1 MTSYAGRG
9 RSALVLAGVL
19 GSVHAAFSLYWAVGG
34 EWLVEMLGRRM
45 VDAFAGWEWLLLPI
59 GAVKLL
65 AAWVPLAAA
74 RAGWPARRL
83 SRACWLGAAVL
94 LVWGGLNTVVGNLV
108 LAGVIVPDGGYD
120 RAGMVG
126 HAFLRDPLFLAWG
139 LALAVGWLSRAPAA
153 RGWPRRRGRAPRSP
167 ARRPSR
173 HRACRRPSWS

>member
-9 RSALVLAGVL
+9 LGALVLAGVL

-34 EWLVEMLGRRM
+34 EWLVETLGRRM

-59 GAVKLL
+59 GAVKLV

-83 SRACWLGAAVL
+83 SRGVCWLGAAVL

-126 HAFLRDPLFLAWG
+126 HAFLWDPLFLAWG
-139 LALAVGWLSRAPAA
+139 LALAVGLAQSRASSARVAA
-153 RGWPRRRGRAPRSP
+153 SAG
-167 ARRPSR
+167 
-173 HRACRRPSWS
+173 